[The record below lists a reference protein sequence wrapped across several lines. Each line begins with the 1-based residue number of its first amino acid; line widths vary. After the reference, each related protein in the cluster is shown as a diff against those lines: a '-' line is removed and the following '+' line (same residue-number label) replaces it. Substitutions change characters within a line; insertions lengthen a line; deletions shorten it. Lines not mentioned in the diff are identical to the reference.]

1 MILRF
6 ISSFILVVAT
16 VSSFAQKGDTVLIQ
30 KRAYERSAVRQNFI
44 ITPYLNPALN
54 YYRYS
59 DSYSSLSISG
69 DWDNESRALNAQEG
83 DGWGGF
89 KVAAD
94 SYVRMSDASRIWGNA
109 YYHNGERKNVQW
121 NESADYDLI
130 YPYVMADTIGG
141 DIKSETYFFE
151 GGYAASHGRWTFGGE
166 FSYRA
171 LLEYRDVDPRPRNSI
186 ADLQGKAGASY
197 QFNKRYAVALSAEA
211 HKYKQNGDIT
221 YYNELGVSKTFH
233 LSGLGTSYTRFDGTR
248 NTVRYQGHIFGAG
261 LDLLP
266 VKSDGGWTSS
276 VSYQHAFYEKI
287 LPGAN
292 DLTLNEL
299 DEDRYQGEIAWTSAT
314 TRNHSWGIKANAEF
328 RDRKGTEILYG
339 DAVNSIYPQIATAQQ
354 FGSERLWSNLSAFY
368 EQEQTKVWRWSLQPA
383 VGYHYRKDTYKSPS
397 KKVEYS
403 LFDTSL
409 AFTSTWRWKQDML
422 FVRIWGAHQEKLDAT
437 LDIGQVTHP
446 YAMTI
451 LQQNFDMQSSGN
463 TSDRI
468 SLRWSKNVFKNML
481 AHLEAGWQQ
490 ARYTNSEKG
499 TSLWVNIGLS
509 L

>member
-1 MILRF
+1 M
-6 ISSFILVVAT
+6 
-16 VSSFAQKGDTVLIQ
+16 
-30 KRAYERSAVRQNFI
+30 
-44 ITPYLNPALN
+44 
-54 YYRYS
+54 
-59 DSYSSLSISG
+59 
-69 DWDNESRALNAQEG
+69 
-83 DGWGGF
+83 
-89 KVAAD
+89 
-94 SYVRMSDASRIWGNA
+94 
-109 YYHNGERKNVQW
+109 
-121 NESADYDLI
+121 
-130 YPYVMADTIGG
+130 
-141 DIKSETYFFE
+141 
-151 GGYAASHGRWTFGGE
+151 
-166 FSYRA
+166 
-171 LLEYRDVDPRPRNSI
+171 
-186 ADLQGKAGASY
+186 
-197 QFNKRYAVALSAEA
+197 
-211 HKYKQNGDIT
+211 
-221 YYNELGVSKTFH
+221 
-233 LSGLGTSYTRFDGTR
+233 
-248 NTVRYQGHIFGAG
+248 
-261 LDLLP
+261 
-266 VKSDGGWTSS
+266 
-276 VSYQHAFYEKI
+276 
-287 LPGAN
+287 
-292 DLTLNEL
+292 NEL

-463 TSDRI
+463 TSYGI

-499 TSLWVNIGLS
+499 TSLWVNVGLS